1 MHSPFQGENTSSN
14 LVGAAKINNDPGRFL
29 FCCLPPRFEL
39 VQFVREVGENT
50 HCVFEPY
57 EPKGARHAARH
68 GGNYNLVGAAK
79 INNDPFGSFFILLS
93 APGRQPRLNIAWG
106 RFKHR
111 NLYCCT
117 RVGIRDTIQPILEY
131 ILGYKQGERK

>member
-1 MHSPFQGENTSSN
+1 MLS
-14 LVGAAKINNDPGRFL
+14 A
-29 FCCLPPRFEL
+29 PRFEL

-68 GGNYNLVGAAK
+68 GGNYNLVGTAK

-93 APGRQPRLNIAWG
+93 AHRFELVQFVREVGENTQCVFEPYEPKGARHAARHGGNYNLVGAARNSNRPFGSVFILPSAPGGNP
-106 RFKHR
+106 
-111 NLYCCT
+111 
-117 RVGIRDTIQPILEY
+117 V
-131 ILGYKQGERK
+131 

>member
-1 MHSPFQGENTSSN
+1 MLS
-14 LVGAAKINNDPGRFL
+14 A
-29 FCCLPPRFEL
+29 PRFEL

-93 APGRQPRLNIAWG
+93 AP
-106 RFKHR
+106 RFELVQFVREVGENTHCVFEPYEPKGARHAAR
-111 NLYCCT
+111 HGGNYNL
-117 RVGIRDTIQPILEY
+117 VGAAKINNDPFGSFFY
-131 ILGYKQGERK
+131 FAVCPPGGNPV